1 MSAKPPKEILMSVS
15 LLTGIHIVG
24 LWQMILLSR
33 TLGVA
38 LWMPYSALVVVYVG
52 LAALLAM
59 ILFGKSWARTV
70 YSILTI
76 FGAIILLGSAEKLDM
91 PSIALNAIRF
101 TAVALLY
108 LPVSNLW
115 FSPRSLNG
123 HNTHPVDL

>member
-1 MSAKPPKEILMSVS
+1 MSVS